1 MKDLPA
7 LDRWGA
13 LAGGGQVWS
22 CSLTTSYAWTG
33 VLGLLSLVPSRCT
46 RFLGAYCFPLQL
58 TFSWLLQFHFWDFPF
73 LLSSSIVKK
82 IYSLKQ
88 IGPYVLKKENSLFIW
103 CLIHSLRW
111 GRTGLTEAHG
121 REMSGF
127 KDDAKSFR
135 ATPIQWT
142 SDLSTAAFVV
152 LCSLG
157 LRTKEDRNSST
168 LRGGLYLEFW
178 YKFERTLLR
187 WLVTNWNPWYGAAS
201 EPLHRRTAGGAYLK
215 KRALETTANSK
226 SAEWCWGRRRHLFH
240 LTAKTTNRP
249 VCEIFRDGMKFSI
262 HCNQELSN
270 NENDS
275 TSAPCC
281 LERQRVPRPCRDW
294 MTTCQGH
301 LTACSCPWWEVN
313 SMASEVMSD

>member
-1 MKDLPA
+1 
-7 LDRWGA
+7 
-13 LAGGGQVWS
+13 
-22 CSLTTSYAWTG
+22 
-33 VLGLLSLVPSRCT
+33 
-46 RFLGAYCFPLQL
+46 
-58 TFSWLLQFHFWDFPF
+58 
-73 LLSSSIVKK
+73 
-82 IYSLKQ
+82 
-88 IGPYVLKKENSLFIW
+88 
-103 CLIHSLRW
+103 
-111 GRTGLTEAHG
+111 
-121 REMSGF
+121 MSGF
-127 KDDAKSFR
+127 KDDAKLFR

-187 WLVTNWNPWYGAAS
+187 WLVTNWNPPGEVPDMEQLLS
-201 EPLHRRTAGGAYLK
+201 HCTAEQLEGLIQ

-226 SAEWCWGRRRHLFH
+226 SAEWCCGRRLHLFH
-240 LTAKTTNRP
+240 LTAKTGRRP

-270 NENDS
+270 NEKDS

-281 LERQRVPRPCRDW
+281 LERYRVPRLQRLEDYPP
-294 MTTCQGH
+294 G
-301 LTACSCPWWEVN
+301 S
-313 SMASEVMSD
+313 SDSLLMPLVGGQFNGLGSHV